1 MKNLDEINRLIA
13 AAEAELAEPESSRSK
28 LLSRVAELQ
37 HEIAA
42 LLQPSTPPDLNDK
55 LTVTNNQTKLDQ
67 ESFSFKN

>member
-37 HEIAA
+37 HEKAA
-42 LLQPSTPPDLNDK
+42 LLQPSTPPDFNDK
-55 LTVTNNQTKLDQ
+55 PTVTNNQIILDRDYL
-67 ESFSFKN
+67 FKN